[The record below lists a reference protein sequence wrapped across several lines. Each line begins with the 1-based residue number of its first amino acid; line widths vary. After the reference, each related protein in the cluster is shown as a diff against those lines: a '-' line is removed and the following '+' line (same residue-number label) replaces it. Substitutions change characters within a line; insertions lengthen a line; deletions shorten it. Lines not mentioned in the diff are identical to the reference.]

1 MFGLWIEGIK
11 NTSYYYL
18 VVNLRIDLTDTLI
31 HSRQV
36 ILTARKENLENAW
49 ISSLKTNF
57 MFDKKGSAEDWNS
70 VAWFREIHYYPVSPR
85 NVFPKLSGINLSI
98 FPVLTFHPGPTYRYL
113 YVSDLSSCVLANKAV
128 FSWLVSAVSLVI
140 QFTLWMDMLSLC

>member
-85 NVFPKLSGINLSI
+85 NVFPKLSGIKLSV
-98 FPVLTFHPGPTYRYL
+98 FPVFHPFT
-113 YVSDLSSCVLANKAV
+113 
-128 FSWLVSAVSLVI
+128 LVQHTGTCMFQILVAVSLQI
-140 QFTLWMDMLSLC
+140 KQFLAGSFQWSL